1 MSKVCRF
8 QEKTVTLQLVMNWKF
23 ILRWVL
29 TFIVVLIV
37 YNLTKSFWMSLGI
50 LILLAAAEGYAIDF
64 WEKRRK
70 NK

>member
-1 MSKVCRF
+1 
-8 QEKTVTLQLVMNWKF
+8 MNWKF

-50 LILLAAAEGYAIDF
+50 LILLAVAEGYAIDF